1 MADDPM
7 TTRRRD
13 WLVVVLT
20 FVSGYTD
27 GIGFLALGNV
37 FTSVMTGN
45 MVLLG
50 LSAGTGDGEG
60 AARAGGAILA
70 FIAGAALGT
79 QVAGTA
85 TDGDP
90 VWPVPVNR
98 ALVLEGLILLAAAVG
113 WFVTGGDPN
122 TVMQFV
128 LLLAAAVAL
137 GVQSSTVQRF
147 GVSGLST
154 TYLTGTLT
162 SAVMHLVS
170 RRTLRGSGRHWKILA
185 ALVVGAAAGAGMY
198 QLAPVAVPVPQLLGI
213 SAVLLIAARVTR
225 RRPAAAPR

>member
-1 MADDPM
+1 M

-13 WLVVVLT
+13 WLVVVLA

-27 GIGFLALGNV
+27 GVGFLALGGA

-50 LSAGTGDGEG
+50 LSAGAGDGEG
-60 AARAGGAILA
+60 VGRAGGAILA

-90 VWPVPVNR
+90 VWPAPVNR
-98 ALVLEGLILLAAAVG
+98 ALALEGLILLAAAIG
-113 WFVTGGDPN
+113 WFVTGGDPG
-122 TVMQFV
+122 TAVQLA
-128 LLLAAAVAL
+128 LLLAAAIAL

-162 SAVMHLVS
+162 SAVMHLVA
-170 RRTLRGSGRHWKILA
+170 RRTLRGSARHWKLLA
-185 ALVVGAAAGAGMY
+185 ALVVGAAAAAGTY
-198 QLAPVAVPVPQLLGI
+198 QWVPVAVPVPQLVGI
-213 SAVLLIAARVTR
+213 GVVLLVAARLTR
-225 RRPAAAPR
+225 GRPATAPR